1 MTANENSSFNRNRYS
16 LPQNF
21 SDEEMVR
28 DWTLSESDKQEVGK
42 YRRLFRP
49 IIAVQLCAI
58 RLYGRFLSEAND
70 LSPRIINYLNGQ
82 LGLPPSLVV
91 KVPNREATYIKHR
104 RNILSYLGFR
114 KFDEEATARCSH
126 GFYTQRIAPS
136 IKRQEREHQPQC
148 LGTGAGS
155 GYQGCAEIRRSLL
168 AEKQTACFFLGF
180 DIERI
185 ILERNERDFL
195 C

>member
-58 RLYGRFLSEAND
+58 Q
-70 LSPRIINYLNGQ
+70 I
-82 LGLPPSLVV
+82 
-91 KVPNREATYIKHR
+91 PNRIFLIYDD
-104 RNILSYLGFR
+104 L
-114 KFDEEATARCSH
+114 C
-126 GFYTQRIAPS
+126 
-136 IKRQEREHQPQC
+136 RES
-148 LGTGAGS
+148 L
-155 GYQGCAEIRRSLL
+155 YQKA
-168 AEKQTACFFLGF
+168 KV
-180 DIERI
+180 
-185 ILERNERDFL
+185 
-195 C
+195 